1 MSKLTGSLRD
11 PHTHTPKKNKNK
23 RHWGIMR
30 TGRFQIVT
38 SEFPEFQES
47 GNGCS
52 DRSYLNLG
60 NTVTAEGTVV
70 GPIWVSKTKTKYL
83 REASKRVVRFWKM
96 KQRVKSGLFGA
107 GRGVCRSE

>member
-1 MSKLTGSLRD
+1 
-11 PHTHTPKKNKNK
+11 
-23 RHWGIMR
+23 MR
-30 TGRFQIVT
+30 TGKFQIVT

-47 GNGCS
+47 GHECS

-60 NTVTAEGTVV
+60 NRVTAEGTAE

-96 KQRVKSGLFGA
+96 KQRVKSGLWSGE
-107 GRGVCRSE
+107 GGLWV